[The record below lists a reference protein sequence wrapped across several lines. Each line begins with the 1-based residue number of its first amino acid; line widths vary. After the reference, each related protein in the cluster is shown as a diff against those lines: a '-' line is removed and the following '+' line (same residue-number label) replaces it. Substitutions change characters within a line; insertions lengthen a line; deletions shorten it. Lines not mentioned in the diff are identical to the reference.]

1 MMETGS
7 VACVTHRV
15 GEADTAAA
23 MGSGS
28 LPVLATPRLA
38 AWMEEAACACVAGAL
53 APGDTSVGVELQLRH
68 LAPTAVGSE
77 VTCRAAL
84 TAVDGRRLTYHIE
97 AREGELTVGEAEHTR
112 VVVTADRFLQKL
124 AARGEG

>member
-7 VACVTHRV
+7 VACVTHRT
-15 GEADTAAA
+15 GAEDTAAA

-38 AWMEEAACACVAGAL
+38 AWMEEAACACAAGAL

-77 VTCRAAL
+77 VTCRAEL
-84 TAVDGRRLTYHIE
+84 TAVDGRHLTYHIE
-97 AREGELTVGEAEHTR
+97 AREGALLVGEAEHRR
-112 VVVTADRFLQKL
+112 VIVTADRFLQKL
-124 AARGEG
+124 ATRGE